1 MEHRGYRSC
10 WRWLGL
16 ALAAGLFLWWLGYFF
31 GIDREVTVSGR
42 DLDGDGVL
50 ETYVLKGR
58 ILTVSEEDKL
68 IWESP
73 SDWKVEDFLIADVT
87 NDGQEELVMTVW
99 VRGRFGKHRPFWV
112 SGDDGKWWN
121 HLYLYRLVGNQMK
134 PVWMSSGLER
144 PVLELEAGDVD
155 GDKALEMIVTE
166 SRYRW
171 LSYSLRR
178 FPLGRERSVWR
189 WNGWGFSRL

>member
-1 MEHRGYRSC
+1 
-10 WRWLGL
+10 L
-16 ALAAGLFLWWLGYFF
+16 
-31 GIDREVTVSGR
+31 GIDREVTVSGS
-42 DLDGDGVL
+42 DLNRNGVP
-50 ETYVLKGR
+50 EMYVLKGST
-58 ILTVSEEDKL
+58 LTASEEDKL

-73 SDWKVEDFLIADVT
+73 SDWKVEGFVVADIT
-87 NDGQEELVMTVW
+87 NDGAHELVITVW

-121 HLYLYRLVGNQMK
+121 HLYVYRLVGNRMN

-144 PVLELEAGDVD
+144 PVLQLEVRDVD
-155 GDKALEMIVTE
+155 GDKACEMIVTE

-178 FPLGRERSVWR
+178 FPLGRACSVWR
-189 WNGWGFSRL
+189 WEGWGFSRL

>member
-31 GIDREVTVSGR
+31 GINREVTVSEG
-42 DLDGDGVL
+42 DLNQNGVP
-50 ETYVLKGR
+50 EEYVLKGSM
-58 ILTVSEEDKL
+58 LTVTEEDKL

-73 SDWKVEDFLIADVT
+73 SGWKVEDFVIADVT
-87 NDGQEELVMTVW
+87 NDGLEELVTTVW
-99 VRGRFGKHRPFWV
+99 VRGRFGKHRPFWM

-121 HLYLYRLVGNQMK
+121 HLYVYRLAGSRMK

-144 PVLELEAGDVD
+144 PVLQLEVRDVD
-155 GDKALEMIVTE
+155 GDKACEMIVTE
-166 SRYRW
+166 TRYRW

-178 FPLGRERSVWR
+178 FPLGCACSVWR
-189 WNGWGFSRL
+189 WEGWGFSRQ

>member
-16 ALAAGLFLWWLGYFF
+16 ALAAGLFLWWLGYFL
-31 GIDREVTVSGR
+31 GIDREVTVSGS
-42 DLDGDGVL
+42 DLNRNGVP
-50 ETYVLKGR
+50 EMYVLKGST
-58 ILTVSEEDKL
+58 LTASEEDKL

-73 SDWKVEDFLIADVT
+73 SDWKVEDFLIADAT

-99 VRGRFGKHRPFWV
+99 VPGRFGKHRPFWV

-121 HLYLYRLVGNQMK
+121 HLYVYRLVGNRMK

-144 PVLELEAGDVD
+144 PVLQLEVRDVD
-155 GDKALEMIVTE
+155 GDKACEMIITE

-171 LSYSLRR
+171 FPYFLSKV
-178 FPLGRERSVWR
+178 PLGRACSVWR
-189 WNGWGFSRL
+189 WEGWGFSRL